1 MRLLKES
8 NTKSIFNL
16 LKEFD
21 SASDIYMYI
30 DHYEY
35 KPDIIPEDVFKKD
48 SDWTYFT
55 IVKTE
60 QEAKEFNYHSD
71 YWGTDIQYQRDNVEL
86 LADLED
92 YIASGDKMY
101 FTDDDTGEKYYFTV
115 TGVAIDR
122 QYNSISH
129 TKILIKEEDS
139 VNESITEK
147 LSNKKL
153 RESEEQ
159 KPNYVMFYLNGK
171 ELGGHDLANE
181 FEGERESAREL
192 FAYENNVKPEE
203 IEVREVYRESESK
216 KRYAYD
222 IDWETDGDEEAK
234 KELPTKVRIPED
246 IDKDSVADWL
256 SDKYGW
262 LVNSVSLEES
272 LKEAT
277 DEEYEEY
284 IKREKERAEEGYK
297 DICSHITDSQR
308 EKFNGLKEMLTNE
321 ANGIMDVDGW
331 YFATDAV
338 YAVNNSGSG
347 HHLNPYMDL
356 TTSNVLLMV
365 GENNSIEEAIKE
377 LFDEYKPD
385 SAYSWAD
392 NFLYA
397 LDKVNLNAYQEF
409 MDEQTMEDEMYENA
423 VNELVSWMYDNFP
436 DNSFYKE
443 GTLGNGDVVYYFDVK
458 KGNVDE
464 IKEAV
469 KAKFG
474 DEVSFGT
481 ARQEYA
487 PESREFVII
496 CKKKKRNINESVIE
510 VDVYTEANDES
521 GIIKELRDGGLPQS
535 VGVKVIEVNGPAGGN
550 PTVHLIGK
558 MEDIQSYLDAQGFEE
573 GSYTILEES
582 NKPKKEKKED
592 KRVVMQQG
600 NVTCFKEND
609 STYYVFENE
618 SDNEVEYDNE
628 EAAMQDF
635 LERVGIDPNNEL
647 TESVKLNEAGE
658 WDDYDEDNI
667 ASKNN
672 LTDVAKYIA
681 DNVPGGYY
689 KDARGFDAYQG
700 PYAYVESDLTG
711 GELWYGET
719 DELFQL
725 ETGYGWILGD
735 KETLVK
741 ALSDKDYLLKLVEE
755 TKKYIEANE

>member
-101 FTDDDTGEKYYFTV
+101 FTDDTGEKYYFTV

-521 GIIKELRDGGLPQS
+521 GIIKELRDEGLPQS

-582 NKPKKEKKED
+582 KKPKKEKKED

>member
-35 KPDIIPEDVFKKD
+35 QPDIIPEDVFKKD

-101 FTDDDTGEKYYFTV
+101 FTDDTGEKYYFTV

-284 IKREKERAEEGYK
+284 MKREKERAEEGYK

-397 LDKVNLNAYQEF
+397 LDRVNLNAYQEF

-700 PYAYVESDLTG
+700 PYAYVESDLTS

>member
-1 MRLLKES
+1 MRLLEKSTARNIFDSLKES
-8 NTKSIFNL
+8 EEFPLNKDDEGFNETVLRDFRLFLMDKYGDELYQDVTDEDVNEYFTGMFYDIWDNDDFDTANAAEDIIRAEYHVPDKSDFN
-16 LKEFD
+16 ESED
-21 SASDIYMYI
+21 SERILAKLVKDLP
-30 DHYEY
+30 DTVEY
-35 KPDIIPEDVFKKD
+35 KGKTYQAFNVMSNDTTGATSKVYYCNMENTPNGDPQESNDYFFVVATLKKTDRGYKGVDHINYVEDL
-48 SDWTYFT
+48 
-55 IVKTE
+55 TE
-60 QEAKEFNYHSD
+60 
-71 YWGTDIQYQRDNVEL
+71 
-86 LADLED
+86 
-92 YIASGDKMY
+92 
-101 FTDDDTGEKYYFTV
+101 
-115 TGVAIDR
+115 GVSNR
-122 QYNSISH
+122 KH
-129 TKILIKEEDS
+129 
-139 VNESITEK
+139 ITERA
-147 LSNKKL
+147 SNKYKV

-284 IKREKERAEEGYK
+284 MKREKERAKEGYK

-308 EKFNGLKEMLTNE
+308 EKFNGLKEMLTNK
-321 ANGIMDVDGW
+321 ANGTMDVDGW

-409 MDEQTMEDEMYENA
+409 IDEQTMEDEMYENA

-481 ARQEYA
+481 ARTEYA
-487 PESREFVII
+487 PEMREFVII
-496 CKKKKRNINESVIE
+496 CKKKKRNINES
-510 VDVYTEANDES
+510 
-521 GIIKELRDGGLPQS
+521 K
-535 VGVKVIEVNGPAGGN
+535 
-550 PTVHLIGK
+550 
-558 MEDIQSYLDAQGFEE
+558 
-573 GSYTILEES
+573 
-582 NKPKKEKKED
+582 KPKKEKKED

-647 TESVKLNEAGE
+647 TESVKLNEA
-658 WDDYDEDNI
+658 
-667 ASKNN
+667 
-672 LTDVAKYIA
+672 
-681 DNVPGGYY
+681 
-689 KDARGFDAYQG
+689 
-700 PYAYVESDLTG
+700 
-711 GELWYGET
+711 
-719 DELFQL
+719 
-725 ETGYGWILGD
+725 
-735 KETLVK
+735 
-741 ALSDKDYLLKLVEE
+741 
-755 TKKYIEANE
+755 NE

>member
-21 SASDIYMYI
+21 SATDIYMYI
-30 DHYEY
+30 DRY
-35 KPDIIPEDVFKKD
+35 KYQPDIIPEDVFKKG
-48 SDWTYFT
+48 SDWSYFT

-284 IKREKERAEEGYK
+284 MKREKERAEEGYK

-308 EKFNGLKEMLTNE
+308 ETFNSLKEMLTNE
-321 ANGIMDVDGW
+321 ANGTMDVDGW

-423 VNELVSWMYDNFP
+423 VNELVPWMYDNFP

-443 GTLGNGDVVYYFDVK
+443 GTLENGDVVYYFDVK

-481 ARQEYA
+481 ARTEYA
-487 PESREFVII
+487 PEMREFVII
-496 CKKKKRNINESVIE
+496 CKKKKRNINES
-510 VDVYTEANDES
+510 
-521 GIIKELRDGGLPQS
+521 K
-535 VGVKVIEVNGPAGGN
+535 
-550 PTVHLIGK
+550 
-558 MEDIQSYLDAQGFEE
+558 
-573 GSYTILEES
+573 
-582 NKPKKEKKED
+582 KPKKEKKED

-647 TESVKLNEAGE
+647 TESVKLNEA
-658 WDDYDEDNI
+658 
-667 ASKNN
+667 
-672 LTDVAKYIA
+672 
-681 DNVPGGYY
+681 
-689 KDARGFDAYQG
+689 
-700 PYAYVESDLTG
+700 
-711 GELWYGET
+711 
-719 DELFQL
+719 
-725 ETGYGWILGD
+725 
-735 KETLVK
+735 
-741 ALSDKDYLLKLVEE
+741 
-755 TKKYIEANE
+755 NE

>member
-21 SASDIYMYI
+21 SALDIYMYI

-35 KPDIIPEDVFKKD
+35 QPDIIPEDVFKKS

-92 YIASGDKMY
+92 FIASGDKMY

-203 IEVREVYRESESK
+203 IEVREIYRESESK

-284 IKREKERAEEGYK
+284 MKREKERAEEGYK

-308 EKFNGLKEMLTNE
+308 ETFNGLKEMLTNE
-321 ANGIMDVDGW
+321 ANGTMDVDGW

-365 GENNSIEEAIKE
+365 EENNSIEEAIKE

-443 GTLGNGDVVYYFDVK
+443 GTLENGDVVYYFDVK

-481 ARQEYA
+481 ARTEYA
-487 PESREFVII
+487 PEMREFVII
-496 CKKKKRNINESVIE
+496 CKKKKRNINESKKPK
-510 VDVYTEANDES
+510 
-521 GIIKELRDGGLPQS
+521 KE
-535 VGVKVIEVNGPAGGN
+535 
-550 PTVHLIGK
+550 T
-558 MEDIQSYLDAQGFEE
+558 
-573 GSYTILEES
+573 
-582 NKPKKEKKED
+582 KKEKKED

-647 TESVKLNEAGE
+647 TESVKLNEA
-658 WDDYDEDNI
+658 
-667 ASKNN
+667 
-672 LTDVAKYIA
+672 
-681 DNVPGGYY
+681 
-689 KDARGFDAYQG
+689 
-700 PYAYVESDLTG
+700 
-711 GELWYGET
+711 
-719 DELFQL
+719 
-725 ETGYGWILGD
+725 
-735 KETLVK
+735 
-741 ALSDKDYLLKLVEE
+741 
-755 TKKYIEANE
+755 NE

>member
-21 SASDIYMYI
+21 SALDIYMYI

-35 KPDIIPEDVFKKD
+35 QPDIIPEDVFKKS
-48 SDWTYFT
+48 SDWAYFT

-71 YWGTDIQYQRDNVEL
+71 YWGTDTQYQRDNVEL

-92 YIASGDKMY
+92 FIASGDKMY

-129 TKILIKEEDS
+129 TKILIKEEDL

-222 IDWETDGDEEAK
+222 IDWETDGDEEVK

-284 IKREKERAEEGYK
+284 MKREKERAEEGYK

-308 EKFNGLKEMLTNE
+308 ETFNGLKEMLTNE
-321 ANGIMDVDGW
+321 ANGTMDVDGW

-443 GTLGNGDVVYYFDVK
+443 GTLENGDVVYYFDVK

-496 CKKKKRNINESVIE
+496 CKKKKRNINES
-510 VDVYTEANDES
+510 
-521 GIIKELRDGGLPQS
+521 K
-535 VGVKVIEVNGPAGGN
+535 
-550 PTVHLIGK
+550 
-558 MEDIQSYLDAQGFEE
+558 
-573 GSYTILEES
+573 
-582 NKPKKEKKED
+582 KPKKEKKED

-647 TESVKLNEAGE
+647 TESVKLNEA
-658 WDDYDEDNI
+658 
-667 ASKNN
+667 
-672 LTDVAKYIA
+672 
-681 DNVPGGYY
+681 
-689 KDARGFDAYQG
+689 
-700 PYAYVESDLTG
+700 
-711 GELWYGET
+711 
-719 DELFQL
+719 
-725 ETGYGWILGD
+725 
-735 KETLVK
+735 
-741 ALSDKDYLLKLVEE
+741 
-755 TKKYIEANE
+755 NE

>member
-35 KPDIIPEDVFKKD
+35 QPDIIPEDVFKKD

-101 FTDDDTGEKYYFTV
+101 FTDDTGEKYYFTV

-409 MDEQTMEDEMYENA
+409 IDEQTMEDEMYENA

-443 GTLGNGDVVYYFDVK
+443 GTLENGDVVYYFDVK

-582 NKPKKEKKED
+582 KKPKKETKKEN